1 MAAAYPNLR
10 HAQYA
15 SALGVVGP
23 RRDSR
28 WGRFH
33 FSPPELMNPNAI
45 FDPQPFR
52 TLPSLSLRSRKR
64 AS

>member
-23 RRDSR
+23 RRNAR
-28 WGRFH
+28 WGTFL
-33 FSPPELMNPNAI
+33 FSPPELVNPNAI

-52 TLPSLSLRSRKR
+52 TQPPTPAKRRRS
-64 AS
+64 